1 MYLCK
6 LNNYCHE
13 LALKQP
19 CAYVH
24 ITSINKVISTKTG
37 AYYIANTAVITLH
50 GMLSCDQSCL
60 CTIDSIITLLYIYVY
75 TDHDQTIEN
84 RRNH

>member
-37 AYYIANTAVITLH
+37 AYYIILL
-50 GMLSCDQSCL
+50 LSPCMEC
-60 CTIDSIITLLYIYVY
+60 CRVTKVVYVP
-75 TDHDQTIEN
+75 
-84 RRNH
+84 